1 MAASEQAPGVK
12 EGGMTVSY
20 VTDAMRA
27 AKGQWGETRTAPPIT
42 ETDIRRWAMATY
54 YPKQPPR
61 LYWDAA
67 YAASTRW
74 GGIVAPPDF
83 NPFAWPVERPHPGPP
98 GLAGERPDGKP
109 LTGMNGGQT
118 DTYGA
123 PMRPG
128 DVIAARNRLVDW
140 WEREGRLGHTLY
152 VRSEIEWRN
161 QRDELVKTRL
171 SISIRY

>member
-1 MAASEQAPGVK
+1 MASV
-12 EGGMTVSY
+12 TY
-20 VTDAMRA
+20 VTPAMREA
-27 AKGQWGETRTAPPIT
+27 QGRWGGSRTAPPIT
-42 ETDIRRWAMATY
+42 ETDIRRWAMATFH
-54 YPKQPPR
+54 PEQPPR
-61 LYWDAA
+61 IYWDAE

-83 NPFAWPVERPHPGPP
+83 NPFAWPVQRPRGGPS
-98 GLAGERPDGKP
+98 GLAGEHPEGRP

-128 DVIAARNRLVDW
+128 DVISARSRLVDW

-161 QRDELVKTRL
+161 QNDELVKTRL

>member
-1 MAASEQAPGVK
+1 
-12 EGGMTVSY
+12 MTTLTY
-20 VTDAMRA
+20 VTPEMREA
-27 AKGQWGETRTAPPIT
+27 QGKWGDVRTAPPIT

-61 LYWDAA
+61 IYWDPE
-67 YAASTRW
+67 YAAATRW
-74 GGIVAPPDF
+74 GGIIAPPDF
-83 NPFAWPVERPHPGPP
+83 NPFAWPVERPRGGPS
-98 GLAGERPDGKP
+98 GLAGRRPDGAP

-128 DVIAARNRLVDW
+128 DIISARNRLVDW

-161 QRDELVKTRL
+161 QGDELVKTRF
-171 SISIRY
+171 SIGIRY